1 MSSAPRPKIGYVV
14 KMFPR
19 LSETFILNE
28 VLELER
34 QGLDLRIFSLKRPT
48 PDEARAAAQT
58 ARAPIIYLPERVHRE
73 LLRVLRAHLGVLR
86 SHPRGYARALLH
98 VVRGRDLGSM
108 RRGLRRFCQTCC
120 LVHELQEV
128 RHLHAHFATDP
139 TRLASWA
146 RMICGVSYSVTTHA
160 KDLYQGG
167 RVNSPGLRYKLGPAR
182 FVVTNS
188 DYSAAD
194 LRASLN
200 GEVPGR
206 IFTIHNGVDLYAFPR
221 RPDEPAQPA
230 VLSAGRLVEKKGFT
244 DLIKACRILR
254 NWGVCFR
261 CEIVGA
267 GPLKNHL
274 QNFVA
279 ESGLEHTVKLRGQ
292 MPQHELR
299 EHYLKAMVFAL
310 PCVVAA
316 DGDRDILPNVL
327 KEAMAVGVPVVT
339 TRLAGIEE
347 LVAHEQSGLL
357 VPPGDADA
365 LAAALRR
372 LLADA
377 GLRRRLATRA
387 REVIEERFDLRL
399 NFARLR
405 QELLN
410 VLANPSQP

>member
-1 MSSAPRPKIGYVV
+1 M
-14 KMFPR
+14 
-19 LSETFILNE
+19 
-28 VLELER
+28 
-34 QGLDLRIFSLKRPT
+34 QD
-48 PDEARAAAQT
+48 
-58 ARAPIIYLPERVHRE
+58 
-73 LLRVLRAHLGVLR
+73 
-86 SHPRGYARALLH
+86 
-98 VVRGRDLGSM
+98 
-108 RRGLRRFCQTCC
+108 
-120 LVHELQEV
+120 V

-160 KDLYQGG
+160 KDLYQGA

-188 DYSAAD
+188 EYSAAD

-221 RPDEPAQPA
+221 RPDEPAEPA

-327 KEAMAVGVPVVT
+327 KEAMAVGVPVIT
-339 TRLAGIEE
+339 TQLDGIGE
-347 LVAHEQSGLL
+347 LVTNEETGLL
-357 VPPGDADA
+357 VGCGDSEA
-365 LAAALRR
+365 LAKSLRR
-372 LLADA
+372 LLSDA
-377 GLRRRLATRA
+377 ALRRRLATQA
-387 REVIEERFDLRL
+387 RKVIEERFDLQK
-399 NFARLR
+399 NFGLLR
-405 QELLN
+405 NLLLEQ
-410 VLANPSQP
+410 VRDSSAAGRSAKVPAPMPLAFQTGNEAAGNPK